1 MFRNHLL
8 YRLLIF
14 DVCAT
19 AALVWG
25 TAAGF
30 VWPMFETDTS
40 RISFIIVAVFL
51 IGKASLFQRV
61 IKVSR
66 LKNDIKGVSGM
77 PTGKR
82 WDLLS
87 SIKSASFVAKQE
99 HLMDFVEAVAILGL
113 VGTLIGLAM
122 VIQSLDPTADYAAAI
137 EQIKTG
143 GSIAVNTSIVGAIAG
158 LWLNVGRRMLLTA
171 TTTMLADA
179 GA

>member
-1 MFRNHLL
+1 MPFRHHLL

-25 TAAGF
+25 LAAGF
-30 VWPMFETDTS
+30 VWPLFETDTS
-40 RISFIIVAVFL
+40 RISFAIVAVFL

-61 IKVSR
+61 AKVSR
-66 LKNDIKGVSGM
+66 LKNSLKGGITAWDPIRKIK
-77 PTGKR
+77 P
-82 WDLLS
+82 
-87 SIKSASFVAKQE
+87 ASFQAKQE
-99 HLMDFVEAVAILGL
+99 HLGDMVEAVAILGL
-113 VGTLIGLAM
+113 VGTLVGLAM

-137 EQIKTG
+137 EQIKEG

-158 LWLNVGRRMLLTA
+158 LWLNVGRRMLATA

>member
-25 TAAGF
+25 LASGI
-30 VWPMFETDTS
+30 VWPLFETDTS

-61 IKVSR
+61 AKVSKIKNQ
-66 LKNDIKGVSGM
+66 LKIVAGYNPLIVK
-77 PTGKR
+77 P
-82 WDLLS
+82 
-87 SIKSASFVAKQE
+87 ASFQAKQE
-99 HLMDFVEAVAILGL
+99 HLGDMVEAVAILGL

-158 LWLNVGRRMLLTA
+158 MWLNVGRRMLLTA
-171 TTTMLADA
+171 TTTMMADA